1 MVSVPTPS
9 LGDCVLGL
17 DRLAGSA
24 ALRQNVSEMV
34 APIVLRT
41 PASTEANGFT
51 RVRMEAG
58 QQWRTPTDPTQT
70 PGASDP
76 QDRTVCHPSS
86 PSIRIDACP
95 SRLPSG
101 SLREALTAMPQ
112 SGLCLGGGMPDSVSD
127 QSAFSNEQ
135 KSKTPKTRISA

>member
-17 DRLAGSA
+17 DRLDGSA
-24 ALRQNVSEMV
+24 ALRQNASEMA

-70 PGASDP
+70 PGASDA

-127 QSAFSNEQ
+127 QSAFSNKQ
-135 KSKTPKTRISA
+135 KTTKP

>member
-1 MVSVPTPS
+1 MVSVPHTPS
-9 LGDCVLGL
+9 SGDCVLGL
-17 DRLAGSA
+17 DRLAGFA
-24 ALRQNVSEMV
+24 ALRQNAPEMA
-34 APIVLRT
+34 APVVLRT
-41 PASTEANGFT
+41 PAGTEADCFT

-70 PGASDP
+70 PGASDA

-101 SLREALTAMPQ
+101 SLREALTAMRQ

-127 QSAFSNEQ
+127 QSAFSNKQ
-135 KSKTPKTRISA
+135 KTTKP